1 LIICQWWHIRD
12 NNLLIIILIKFLR
25 YKMKSTL
32 LWIATVL
39 FTIVIAYYQKTTG
52 PTYPVRGTV
61 NLIEQEIKF
70 KLLRSYNSGIDM
82 PISFEAADPNIIGQ
96 IKFKRFKSHDD
107 WTIKSLKR
115 DGILLSTTMPSQPPA
130 GKLIYEVYLGTN
142 LENLKSLTKEPVI
155 ARYKGAVPA
164 YFLIPHIFFMFLAML
179 FASRTGV
186 EAIIDGPKIAT
197 QTQMTVLFLFIGGII
212 LGPIVQKF
220 AFGAFWTGWPFGYD
234 LTDNKTL
241 IAMIFWVIA
250 FWRTRKDSISRFW
263 PITAAIVLLAIYLI
277 PHSVLGSEIDY
288 TKLPNQ

>member
-1 LIICQWWHIRD
+1 
-12 NNLLIIILIKFLR
+12 
-25 YKMKSTL
+25 MKSTL

-220 AFGAFWTGWPFGYD
+220 AFGAFCLGVLSVPQMTAKSITIGTKVADIHTAVDNFTPTGGIIESTEEAD
-234 LTDNKTL
+234 KT
-241 IAMIFWVIA
+241 
-250 FWRTRKDSISRFW
+250 K
-263 PITAAIVLLAIYLI
+263 
-277 PHSVLGSEIDY
+277 HSNFF
-288 TKLPNQ
+288 KR